1 MTSPAASLR
10 GGAVGALT
18 VALAVAAHGTAGGAY
33 PSGSALTFLMIV
45 GIGVGA
51 VSMLPSPSSGR
62 AALTTVLGGLVFG
75 QFAGHLALAVAVSGT
90 SAVPHEAV
98 HAHSVVPSTPMLVL
112 HLAASVAAAAL
123 ICVAEQLYGPIT
135 SIIRAVLR
143 PPLTLPV
150 SPIRLVTID
159 RPTYPAPLSFT
170 TSISRRGPPA
180 SA

>member
-1 MTSPAASLR
+1 
-10 GGAVGALT
+10 
-18 VALAVAAHGTAGGAY
+18 
-33 PSGSALTFLMIV
+33 MIV

-75 QFAGHLALAVAVSGT
+75 QFAGHLALAVAVSDA

-98 HAHSVVPSTPMLVL
+98 QAHSVVPSTPMLVL

-135 SIIRAVLR
+135 SIIRAVLH

-159 RPTYPAPLSFT
+159 RPIYLAPLSFT

>member
-1 MTSPAASLR
+1 
-10 GGAVGALT
+10 
-18 VALAVAAHGTAGGAY
+18 
-33 PSGSALTFLMIV
+33 
-45 GIGVGA
+45 
-51 VSMLPSPSSGR
+51 
-62 AALTTVLGGLVFG
+62 
-75 QFAGHLALAVAVSGT
+75 
-90 SAVPHEAV
+90 
-98 HAHSVVPSTPMLVL
+98 LVL

-159 RPTYPAPLSFT
+159 RPTYLAPLSFT